1 MKKKLGIYIHIPFC
15 VRKCAYCDF
24 LSAPADE
31 ATRTAYVRALREE
44 IRSAGEL
51 NETYEGATV
60 FFGGGTPSLL
70 AGEELTGILGEVSRR
85 LLLRSDAEITV
96 ECNPGTLDRK
106 KLEEYKAAG
115 MNRLSIGLQSADNR
129 ELKIL
134 GRIHTWEQFRENY
147 ALARD
152 IGFQNVN
159 IDLMSA
165 LPGQTR
171 EGWLSTLEKV
181 AMLDPE
187 HISAYSMIIE
197 EGTPF
202 YEKYR
207 EDGPEE
213 AELPGEDLDRIMYED
228 TKAFLQGKGYERY
241 EISNYAKPGYECRHN
256 CSYWERVDY
265 KGFGIGAASL
275 LNGVRYQNSADLQE
289 YLKGHYTYESVE
301 PLSAGDVLEETMF
314 LGLREMR
321 GVALNDTI
329 QNIYSEQIKRLTEA
343 DLLEQAGDRIR
354 LTDRGI
360 DISNYVLSEFLL
372 DEKTGGAYG
381 AAGALGGTPAG
392 AAGGADPG
400 AGGFRGQWV

>member
-24 LSAPADE
+24 LSAPADAE
-31 ATRTAYVRALREE
+31 TRGAYVRALKEE

-51 NETYEGATV
+51 DGSYEGATV

-70 AGEELTGILGEVSRR
+70 AGDELAGILDEISRQ

-106 KLEEYKAAG
+106 KLEAYKRAG
-115 MNRLSIGLQSADNR
+115 INRLSIGLQSADNR
-129 ELKIL
+129 ELRAL
-134 GRIHTWEQFRENY
+134 GRIHTWEEFRENY
-147 ALARD
+147 EGVREL
-152 IGFQNVN
+152 GFSNVN
-159 IDLMSA
+159 VDLMSA

-171 EGWLSTLEKV
+171 EGWKTTLEKV
-181 AMLDPE
+181 TDLNPE
-187 HISAYSMIIE
+187 HISAYSLIIE

-207 EDGPEE
+207 EGGSCE
-213 AELPGEDLDRIMYED
+213 AELPGEDLDRLMYED
-228 TKAFLQGKGYERY
+228 TRAFLREKGYERY

-256 CSYWERVDY
+256 LSYWERTDY

-275 LNGVRYQNSADLQE
+275 LKEVRYKNSTDLQE
-289 YLKGHYTYESVE
+289 YLKGHFSYESIE
-301 PLSAGDVLEETMF
+301 PLSAKDALEETMF
-314 LGLREMR
+314 LGLRKMK
-321 GVALNDTI
+321 GIVLNDTI
-329 QNIYSEQIKRLTEA
+329 RSIYGKKIKTLAEEGLLWQSENRL
-343 DLLEQAGDRIR
+343 R

-372 DEKTGGAYG
+372 DEK
-381 AAGALGGTPAG
+381 P
-392 AAGGADPG
+392 
-400 AGGFRGQWV
+400 